1 MKKIIEG
8 SFESSREMIRRKHP
22 SPKGRLDWRGQ
33 AAQVCI
39 KFIQNLAKR
48 KSEM

>member
-8 SFESSREMIRRKHP
+8 SFESSREMIRRRDP

-33 AAQVCI
+33 AVQVYN
-39 KFIQNLAKR
+39 KFAKKLTKR
-48 KSEM
+48 KSEL